1 MNSEPLAI
9 IKITFDDLP
18 NDIKLKVELF
28 FSITC
33 ICLILLN
40 ILLCINILDI
50 FYKKLIGTNTYT
62 EIDTDW

>member
-18 NDIKLKVELF
+18 NDIKLKVNLF
-28 FSITC
+28 FSIAC

-50 FYKKLIGTNTYT
+50 FYKKLIGKNTYT